1 MPLRRAGTVPN
12 TGAWYGP
19 GSAAHRYAR
28 LRAALRPGHE
38 LNLPAFLFRNPA
50 RGHRSFTIPVYGESR
65 LKCVSLRP
73 LCCVGVEFALRKE
86 LRVQRMRRRM
96 MLVAMVVLGPVALVP
111 RMASAEGLFDFF
123 FSPQKQQA
131 APGTGA
137 SQFLCRSVRPQ
148 PAARAAAAP
157 VATAGSGPAFCV
169 RSCDGK
175 YFPVSTRGGATPV
188 QMCQAFCPASAT
200 KVFFGSSIDGASS
213 STGERYAD
221 SENAFAYRKALRAD
235 CTCNGRDP
243 AGLAPVDLTLDSSLR
258 AGDVIATTSG
268 LVAYTGVRLGANQ
281 TADFTPVASY
291 PGLTAD
297 VRARL
302 GEMKVAPVIAE
313 TVASDAPLADLSR
326 DVLPVTVVPK
336 ASSARAKRAE
346 VN

>member
-1 MPLRRAGTVPN
+1 VLLRWV
-12 TGAWYGP
+12 
-19 GSAAHRYAR
+19 
-28 LRAALRPGHE
+28 E
-38 LNLPAFLFRNPA
+38 L
-50 RGHRSFTIPVYGESR
+50 
-65 LKCVSLRP
+65 
-73 LCCVGVEFALRKE
+73 ALRKE

-96 MLVAMVVLGPVALVP
+96 MLVAVMLAGPVALAP
-111 RMASAEGLFDFF
+111 KMASAEGLFDFF
-123 FSPQKQQA
+123 FGGAPKQQQRQ
-131 APGTGA
+131 APAQANFFADPFGLNQQQA
-137 SQFLCRSVRPQ
+137 P
-148 PAARAAAAP
+148 PPKP

-200 KVFFGSSIDGASS
+200 KVFFGSSIDSASAAG
-213 STGERYAD
+213 GERYAD

-243 AGLAPVDLTLDSSLR
+243 AGLAPVDLALDSSLR
-258 AGDVIATTSG
+258 AGDVIATSNG
-268 LVAYTGVRLGANQ
+268 LVAYSGIRLGANQ
-281 TADFTPVASY
+281 TAEFTPVASY

-302 GEMKVAPVIAE
+302 GEMKVAPVSAE
-313 TVASDAPLADLSR
+313 TVANDAPLADLGR

-336 ASSARAKRAE
+336 GTAARAKRAE